1 MVDKVLSSAGVVLD
15 SAQLDRC
22 MWNYQTHNDCTKPF
36 DCNRIR
42 VHHKPAHL
50 TEFQEGGF
58 RFESKKSKDCAIRTW
73 EPLLEKVAPDRREFP
88 GPELL
93 GEHYAAVRTA
103 LAAGAVLGVS
113 AAALVARSLQRP
125 RSPKSTVVVQSLS
138 RPQSPENVQ
147 VFTSHIEPVDIPE
160 AKHSEM
166 PEDDATGVHRRCC
179 CSGGKLVQGIW
190 AGDVTVAESDEDSR
204 DVSSHIEPPSRA
216 PGPCQQGSHQRL
228 RLSATLGAPPAG
240 DSRKPRGRK
249 TRLAGACCQVGSLG
263 QVKVSRLEADGFTPR
278 RQSFW
283 QGVEMSESRPD
294 KPAFFEHLSH
304 ISAEYESLQLENRRL
319 RCALHEASS
328 DDVVVTPRALLLH
341 QEAHHGAIDEVD
353 QIRAFEDDD
362 VKPAVP
368 RRLARQDSKS
378 IDHDRRDSKL
388 GQARKSRAVFGGDD
402 IKDLIRSELAEPGYD
417 VKNLYKTTGWA
428 QYVARHV
435 WFENVTMTVIVIYAI
450 YMSVDADWNPAT
462 IITQTHPVFIICEQV
477 FCLYFFAELL
487 IRFLAFQKKMTAFK
501 DGWFLFDFVLVF
513 MMVAETWVLNVVI
526 IAMAS
531 MGDSSDS
538 NFLGDAAILR
548 MARLMRL
555 TRLARMARII
565 RKVPELLIMVKAV
578 ASALRSVGL
587 ALLLLGISV
596 YVFAIAFRMTLDGT
610 PVGASMFSNCAIAM
624 HTLIMHGTF
633 LDAVSDVMQEL
644 LTDSIPGGAQQ
655 PAAAEVVT
663 TFGGDATKAETE
675 EKEGAQATETK
686 EEQGKRSASSEG
698 PAAKRTCPADGV
710 KVVKTEKD
718 GNCLFASLALGL
730 NHLSPDDHHKL
741 TAAEVRAKIAVHLKK
756 NEDVYRKTWDKEMP
770 DRTEAKSWTACIEAM
785 EADKTWG
792 GLMEWRA
799 ACRVFDVRCV
809 VFSTSEHLE
818 PL

>member
-1 MVDKVLSSAGVVLD
+1 
-15 SAQLDRC
+15 
-22 MWNYQTHNDCTKPF
+22 
-36 DCNRIR
+36 
-42 VHHKPAHL
+42 
-50 TEFQEGGF
+50 
-58 RFESKKSKDCAIRTW
+58 
-73 EPLLEKVAPDRREFP
+73 
-88 GPELL
+88 
-93 GEHYAAVRTA
+93 
-103 LAAGAVLGVS
+103 
-113 AAALVARSLQRP
+113 
-125 RSPKSTVVVQSLS
+125 
-138 RPQSPENVQ
+138 
-147 VFTSHIEPVDIPE
+147 
-160 AKHSEM
+160 
-166 PEDDATGVHRRCC
+166 
-179 CSGGKLVQGIW
+179 
-190 AGDVTVAESDEDSR
+190 
-204 DVSSHIEPPSRA
+204 
-216 PGPCQQGSHQRL
+216 
-228 RLSATLGAPPAG
+228 
-240 DSRKPRGRK
+240 
-249 TRLAGACCQVGSLG
+249 
-263 QVKVSRLEADGFTPR
+263 
-278 RQSFW
+278 
-283 QGVEMSESRPD
+283 MSESRPD

-513 MMVAETWVLNVVI
+513 MMVAETWVLNLVI
-526 IAMAS
+526 LAMAS
-531 MGDSSDS
+531 MGGGADS

-644 LTDSIPGGAQQ
+644 LTDSIPGFVLMYCFITLSAVTIMNMLI
-655 PAAAEVVT
+655 AILCEVITAVA
-663 TFGGDATKAETE
+663 DA
-675 EKEGAQATETK
+675 EKEALQVSITTEVLQTCLSAGADQNNDGCIDLQEFHSMLQNQQVRKVLHEVDVDVQTLVNFADVLFEDDEGTTQPQLPFADFMQRLLQLRGRNTAT
-686 EEQGKRSASSEG
+686 
-698 PAAKRTCPADGV
+698 V
-710 KVVKTEKD
+710 KDLVDLRKWISRELQQT
-718 GNCLFASLALGL
+718 S
-730 NHLSPDDHHKL
+730 
-741 TAAEVRAKIAVHLKK
+741 KK
-756 NEDVYRKTWDKEMP
+756 NGQTG
-770 DRTEAKSWTACIEAM
+770 AM
-785 EADKTWG
+785 FTPVTP
-792 GLMEWRA
+792 
-799 ACRVFDVRCV
+799 CQVITSSVSRVGTSDSARRPSSDGWALVPGQV
-809 VFSTSEHLE
+809 V
-818 PL
+818 P

>member
-1 MVDKVLSSAGVVLD
+1 
-15 SAQLDRC
+15 
-22 MWNYQTHNDCTKPF
+22 
-36 DCNRIR
+36 
-42 VHHKPAHL
+42 
-50 TEFQEGGF
+50 
-58 RFESKKSKDCAIRTW
+58 
-73 EPLLEKVAPDRREFP
+73 
-88 GPELL
+88 
-93 GEHYAAVRTA
+93 
-103 LAAGAVLGVS
+103 
-113 AAALVARSLQRP
+113 
-125 RSPKSTVVVQSLS
+125 
-138 RPQSPENVQ
+138 
-147 VFTSHIEPVDIPE
+147 
-160 AKHSEM
+160 
-166 PEDDATGVHRRCC
+166 
-179 CSGGKLVQGIW
+179 
-190 AGDVTVAESDEDSR
+190 
-204 DVSSHIEPPSRA
+204 
-216 PGPCQQGSHQRL
+216 
-228 RLSATLGAPPAG
+228 
-240 DSRKPRGRK
+240 
-249 TRLAGACCQVGSLG
+249 
-263 QVKVSRLEADGFTPR
+263 
-278 RQSFW
+278 
-283 QGVEMSESRPD
+283 MSESRPD

-644 LTDSIPGGAQQ
+644 LTDSIPGFVLMYCFITLSAVTIMNMLI
-655 PAAAEVVT
+655 AILCEVITAVA
-663 TFGGDATKAETE
+663 DA
-675 EKEGAQATETK
+675 EKEALQVSITTEVLQTCLSAGADQNNDGCIDLQEFHSMLQNQQVRKVLHEVDVDVQTLVNFADVLFEDDEGTTQPQLPFADFMQRLLQLRGRNTAT
-686 EEQGKRSASSEG
+686 
-698 PAAKRTCPADGV
+698 V
-710 KVVKTEKD
+710 KDLVDLRKWISRELQQT
-718 GNCLFASLALGL
+718 S
-730 NHLSPDDHHKL
+730 
-741 TAAEVRAKIAVHLKK
+741 KK
-756 NEDVYRKTWDKEMP
+756 NGQTG
-770 DRTEAKSWTACIEAM
+770 AM
-785 EADKTWG
+785 FTPVTP
-792 GLMEWRA
+792 
-799 ACRVFDVRCV
+799 CQVITSSVSRVGTSDSARRPSSDGWALVPGQV
-809 VFSTSEHLE
+809 V
-818 PL
+818 P